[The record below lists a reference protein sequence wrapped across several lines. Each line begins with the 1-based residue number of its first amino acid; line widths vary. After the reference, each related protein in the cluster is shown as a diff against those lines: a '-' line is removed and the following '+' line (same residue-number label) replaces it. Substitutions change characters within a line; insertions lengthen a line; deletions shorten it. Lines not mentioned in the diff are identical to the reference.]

1 MPGGF
6 ICIFDKIK
14 IMQGF
19 LLVCPQINGIIKR
32 EKRRPDMK
40 KHMILNLLLFANSIL
55 LIMYMGLTINRN
67 MAFNAT
73 GTVSLF
79 LSSLM
84 LIDITYMSSCNVREN
99 KVISLF
105 CGLLALHSWYILL
118 SARGSAHTSM
128 AFSAL
133 SPVIWYVSINF
144 ILMFLFQGGGYR
156 FKKTVGICLAGTCI
170 CSLIGLLVSDEIFA
184 LFYGIQFLT
193 GLLCFIFIVVFHR
206 KMTAFVIK
214 AEWKCILFSLITV
227 IILFLAYYFSTMGIS
242 GHLSNFGIYLPVL
255 LFSMSTHSII
265 RKEHSSIPLSTVFSR
280 CQRALLLLV
289 GTVICGLSAFASGTP
304 LPLFFLMLDAMFVF
318 VYACN
323 IALDFNLRHGKSG
336 MVRDSKYHAALK
348 QLQQEEQLNLEFAN
362 FLHDNILQDLLSVK
376 NMMEKA
382 DRPDVRKIITKTL
395 DNMNTY
401 IRERMQDCHPA
412 MLPKLT
418 VKENYQNLLEY
429 ISQSFPQR
437 DIRIT
442 FECPDSLFLAA
453 PYDIFVYRLLK
464 ELVTNVYKH
473 SSGEKAWIT
482 LTQDNGII
490 MLRIKDNGTAD
501 AETLSS
507 ADPSKHR
514 GLSLITEHVGN
525 MGGSVKITNNFP
537 CGVCIQIALPMKGD
551 VSYQY
556 FVSR

>member
-1 MPGGF
+1 MPGGS
-6 ICIFDKIK
+6 ILLYIK
-14 IMQGF
+14 LEFTQRL
-19 LLVCPQINGIIKR
+19 LLVYPQINGIMKH
-32 EKRRPDMK
+32 EKRRSDMK
-40 KHMILNLLLFANSIL
+40 HITLNLLLCANSIL
-55 LIMYMGLTINRN
+55 LIMYMGLTMNRN
-67 MAFNAT
+67 IAFNAT

-84 LIDITYMSSCNVREN
+84 LIDITYISSCNVREN

-118 SARGSAHTSM
+118 SAQDDARTGM
-128 AFSAL
+128 VFSAL
-133 SPVIWYVSINF
+133 SPAIWYVSINF
-144 ILMFLFQGGGYR
+144 ILMFLFQGRGYK
-156 FKKTVGICLAGTCI
+156 FKKSVSICLTGTCI
-170 CSLIGLLVSDEIFA
+170 CSLIGLLMSDEIFA

-193 GLLCFIFIVVFHR
+193 GWLCFVFIVVFHR
-206 KMTAFVIK
+206 KRIAFVIK
-214 AEWKCILFSLITV
+214 AEWKCILFSLVTV
-227 IILFLAYYFSTMGIS
+227 IILFLAYYFSTMGVR
-242 GHLSNFGIYLPVL
+242 GNLSNFGIYLPVL

-265 RKEHSSIPLSTVFSR
+265 RKEHSSVPLSTVFSR
-280 CQRALLLLV
+280 CQRALILLA
-289 GTVICGLSAFASGTP
+289 GTVICVLSAFASGTP
-304 LPLFFLMLDAMFVF
+304 LLLFFLMLDAMFVV

-323 IALDFNLRHGKSG
+323 IALDFNLRHGKSAIS
-336 MVRDSKYHAALK
+336 RESKYHAALE

-362 FLHDNILQDLLSVK
+362 FLHDDILQDLISIK
-376 NMMEKA
+376 NMMKKA
-382 DRPDVRKIITKTL
+382 NHPDIQKIIMETL

-401 IRERMQDCHPA
+401 IRERMQDYRPA
-412 MLPKLT
+412 MLPRLT
-418 VKENYQNLLEY
+418 VKENYQSLLEY
-429 ISQSFPQR
+429 VSQSFPHR
-437 DIRIT
+437 NIRIT

-507 ADPSKHR
+507 ADLSKHR
-514 GLSLITEHVGN
+514 GLSLITEHVNN
-525 MGGSVKITNNFP
+525 MGGSVKITDNFP
-537 CGVCIQIALPMKGD
+537 CGVCIQISLPMKGD

-556 FVSR
+556 FINR

>member
-1 MPGGF
+1 
-6 ICIFDKIK
+6 
-14 IMQGF
+14 
-19 LLVCPQINGIIKR
+19 
-32 EKRRPDMK
+32 MK
-40 KHMILNLLLFANSIL
+40 KHMIFNLLLFANSIL
-55 LIMYMGLTINRN
+55 LILYMGLNINRN

-73 GTVSLF
+73 GAVSLF

-84 LIDITYMSSCNVREN
+84 LIDITYISSCNVRGN
-99 KVISLF
+99 RVISLF

-118 SARGSAHTSM
+118 SAQGDAPAGM
-128 AFSAL
+128 VFSAL

-144 ILMFLFQGGGYR
+144 ILMFLFQGSGYK
-156 FKKTVGICLAGTCI
+156 FKKAVSICLTGTCI
-170 CSLIGLLVSDEIFA
+170 CSLIGLPVSDEIFA
-184 LFYGIQFLT
+184 LFYGIQFLA
-193 GLLCFIFIVVFHR
+193 GWLCFVFIVVFHR
-206 KMTAFVIK
+206 KRTAFVIK
-214 AEWKCILFSLITV
+214 AEWKCILFSLVTV
-227 IILFLAYYFSTMGIS
+227 ILLFLAYYFSTMGVS
-242 GHLSNFGIYLPVL
+242 GNLSNFGIYLPVL
-255 LFSMSTHSII
+255 LFSMSTHSMI
-265 RKEHSSIPLSTVFSR
+265 RKEHSSVPLSAIFSGF
-280 CQRALLLLV
+280 QRVLILLA
-289 GTVICGLSAFASGTP
+289 GTVICGLSALASDTP

-323 IALDFNLRHGKSG
+323 ITLDFNLRHGKSV
-336 MVRDSKYHAALK
+336 MVSESKYHAALE

-362 FLHDNILQDLLSVK
+362 FLHDNILQDLLSIK
-376 NMMEKA
+376 NMMKKA
-382 DRPDVRKIITKTL
+382 DHPHIQKIITENL

-401 IRERMQDCHPA
+401 IRERMQDYRPA

-418 VKENYQNLLEY
+418 AKENYQNLLEY
-429 ISQSFPQR
+429 ISQSFPHR
-437 DIRIT
+437 NIRIT

-507 ADPSKHR
+507 ADLSKHR
-514 GLSLITEHVGN
+514 GLSLITERVNN
-525 MGGSVKITNNFP
+525 MGGSVKITKNFP
-537 CGVCIQIALPMKGD
+537 CGVCIQITLPMKGD

-556 FVSR
+556 FISR